1 MIPPGEPQG
10 TTLLL
15 RQWVFS
21 LFQGRHICIGRWK
34 QTPACSLSSRVLTQL
49 GVDSH
54 HQKLRRYYFLSFSL
68 SLSLFQDPLRRRK
81 MLFFNIASSPLRGYL
96 EELVDFFIF
105 FPYELQRCL
114 GLWASA
120 YSFQEGC
127 LLSSWIGEGGFWT
140 LTNLRRVASF
150 AVRTVE

>member
-34 QTPACSLSSRVLTQL
+34 QTQLVAWAAESSPSWVLIPTIKSW
-49 GVDSH
+49 GGIIF
-54 HQKLRRYYFLSFSL
+54 FLSL